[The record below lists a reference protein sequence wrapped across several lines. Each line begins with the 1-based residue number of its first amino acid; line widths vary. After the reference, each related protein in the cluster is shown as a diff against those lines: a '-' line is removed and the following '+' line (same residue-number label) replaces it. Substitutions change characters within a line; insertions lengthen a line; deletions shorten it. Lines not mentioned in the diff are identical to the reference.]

1 MSQVLLI
8 DYGASRIKS
17 ILYNSIDDQPI
28 ALFESAGSFIKYGNY
43 SKIPGSFF
51 SKSLILHLDY
61 YSDKISILRK
71 DCDVK
76 IYLCSEMHGFCL
88 LEQDSFSST
97 FYYSWRF
104 KEKSTDSALEILNNR
119 GFHSKTRM
127 MLRAGLPVV
136 NILASSLN
144 NELGDKSTFLTLPQL
159 ICRELGDHYNL
170 ACKTLLHSSGFYT
183 DLGAKEDALDI
194 TGIDLPIS
202 FPSPLNDYE
211 KPLGFIGY
219 KSHKYNLYLGFGDLQ
234 AAFLGSNLA
243 QNEILINIGT
253 GSQIISN
260 SRNNSTFGLEER
272 PFFNNEKLK
281 CVTHIP
287 AGRFLNSWCKFY
299 DTLNSNNNFWKELS
313 QLTYEDLEGFNI
325 DIKFD
330 LYLDS
335 ESEYFE
341 QIDDLTSNNSRI
353 TPKVLLT
360 SLMISFCNQYLSYL
374 EDSITKNSRIILGG
388 GIPNKVPVIGNIIEK
403 KMKRKVRIKKDEHD
417 LTLIGLRNFINR
429 GF

>member
-1 MSQVLLI
+1 
-8 DYGASRIKS
+8 
-17 ILYNSIDDQPI
+17 
-28 ALFESAGSFIKYGNY
+28 
-43 SKIPGSFF
+43 
-51 SKSLILHLDY
+51 
-61 YSDKISILRK
+61 
-71 DCDVK
+71 
-76 IYLCSEMHGFCL
+76 
-88 LEQDSFSST
+88 
-97 FYYSWRF
+97 
-104 KEKSTDSALEILNNR
+104 
-119 GFHSKTRM
+119 
-127 MLRAGLPVV
+127 
-136 NILASSLN
+136 
-144 NELGDKSTFLTLPQL
+144 
-159 ICRELGDHYNL
+159 
-170 ACKTLLHSSGFYT
+170 
-183 DLGAKEDALDI
+183 
-194 TGIDLPIS
+194 
-202 FPSPLNDYE
+202 
-211 KPLGFIGY
+211 
-219 KSHKYNLYLGFGDLQ
+219 LGFGDLQ

-341 QIDDLTSNNSRI
+341 QIDDLTSSNSRI
-353 TPKVLLT
+353 TPKVLLA

-374 EDSITKNSRIILGG
+374 EDSISKNSRIILGG
-388 GIPNKVPVIGNIIEK
+388 GIPNKVPVIADIIEK
-403 KMKRKVRIKKDEHD
+403 KMKRKVRIKKNEHD
-417 LTLIGLRNFINR
+417 LTLIGLRDFINR
-429 GF
+429 GS